1 MVHNLEQVAQ
11 ACGVIL
17 PISILFIRNEDDRN
31 LIIRVYIDYRFL
43 MYRIARHYFGSNEA
57 DIEDAIS
64 TTLKNLC
71 QHVEKSGQRT
81 VTI

>member
-31 LIIRVYIDYRFL
+31 LIIQVYTDYRFL
-43 MYRIARHYFGSNEA
+43 MYRIARHYFGSNERPSQ
-57 DIEDAIS
+57 I
-64 TTLKNLC
+64 LC
-71 QHVEKSGQRT
+71 KPPKQGVK
-81 VTI
+81 